1 MANIESISFCG
12 YKSFPSTLDVNMTEI
27 GNVNVIIGKN
37 NTGKSSVID
46 IVEFILDISK
56 YSKYKNGVS
65 SLDVGVKLDDNVI
78 SNVFQK
84 GYARGGING
93 DHYEYGKKF
102 VDQIFILRVSSE
114 KNSDREYYKYS
125 PSDKLDKEEYPDKL
139 QAFWSNLASKL
150 TGIFSDVTLRR
161 LNAERN
167 ILPEEESDLIS
178 LSPDGSGASNLIR
191 KFINNSSYDE
201 KAIEISL
208 LGELNS
214 IMSPEASYSSIRVQQ
229 VEISDKLL
237 WEIFLE
243 EKSVGRFALSQSGS
257 GLKTIILIL
266 LNLWIIPL
274 LPEYK
279 FKTVYYAFEEIE
291 NNLHPALQRRMF
303 NYLYKY
309 ACDSNISIFITTHSH
324 VAINT
329 FFGKPGSKL
338 FHVTK
343 NDNKSEMHLIENYI
357 DEVEILNDL
366 DVRASDLLQTNGI
379 IWVEGPSDRVYIKKW
394 MEILCD
400 PKFTEGEDYQFLYY
414 GGRLLSHYTTD
425 DSREDLINV
434 LTTNKNA
441 AILIDS
447 DKRYQSAPINETKKR
462 IRSEFESREL
472 FCWITKGKEI
482 ENYISREVISEAYL
496 DAPELQCEQYQLF
509 PDYIMQQDASFSGG
523 KVPFAINIAE
533 HTTINNI
540 GTVLDLKEKIK
551 LLHGEIGKW
560 NKHS

>member
-1 MANIESISFCG
+1 
-12 YKSFPSTLDVNMTEI
+12 
-27 GNVNVIIGKN
+27 
-37 NTGKSSVID
+37 
-46 IVEFILDISK
+46 
-56 YSKYKNGVS
+56 
-65 SLDVGVKLDDNVI
+65 
-78 SNVFQK
+78 
-84 GYARGGING
+84 
-93 DHYEYGKKF
+93 
-102 VDQIFILRVSSE
+102 
-114 KNSDREYYKYS
+114 
-125 PSDKLDKEEYPDKL
+125 
-139 QAFWSNLASKL
+139 
-150 TGIFSDVTLRR
+150 
-161 LNAERN
+161 
-167 ILPEEESDLIS
+167 
-178 LSPDGSGASNLIR
+178 
-191 KFINNSSYDE
+191 
-201 KAIEISL
+201 
-208 LGELNS
+208 
-214 IMSPEASYSSIRVQQ
+214 
-229 VEISDKLL
+229 
-237 WEIFLE
+237 
-243 EKSVGRFALSQSGS
+243 
-257 GLKTIILIL
+257 LIL

-309 ACDSNISIFITTHSH
+309 ACDKNISIFITTHSH

-400 PKFTEGEDYQFLYY
+400 SKFTEGEDYQFLYY

-425 DSREDLINV
+425 DQRDDLINV
-434 LTTNKNA
+434 LTTNRNA

-447 DKRYQSAPINETKKR
+447 DKKYQAAPINETKKR
-462 IRSEFESREL
+462 IKSEFESREL

-482 ENYISREVISEAYL
+482 ENYISLEVISAIYS

-509 PDYIMQQDASFSGG
+509 PDYIMQQEAGFPGK
-523 KVPFAINIAE
+523 KVPFAISIAE

-540 GTVLDLKEKIK
+540 GTVLDLKEKIE
-551 LLHGEIGKW
+551 LLHSEIGNW